1 MRRFKNCFL
10 IALTDAKKA
19 ENTEKNILLSPA
31 CASFDQ
37 WKNFEQ
43 RGDFFCQLFNDLEK

>member
-1 MRRFKNCFL
+1 MSYSK
-10 IALTDAKKA
+10 ALQDQTK
-19 ENTEKNILLSPA
+19 EKNILLSPA

-43 RGDFFCQLFNDLEK
+43 RGDFFCELVKKIIE